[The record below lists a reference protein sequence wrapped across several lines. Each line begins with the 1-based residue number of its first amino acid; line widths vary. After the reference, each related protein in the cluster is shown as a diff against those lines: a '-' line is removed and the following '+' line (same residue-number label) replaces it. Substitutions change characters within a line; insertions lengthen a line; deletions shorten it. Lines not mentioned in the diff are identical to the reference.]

1 LDKSIIHIFNTHL
14 IYLCLRYVQASFN
27 NINDSHG
34 CAPACLR
41 CQYTA
46 RPQYTCVTK
55 VNNQAPQRFDFLLFW
70 FQASLLHILP
80 TSLLHLACNPAYR
93 RPYIYPSL
101 PYYPVLS
108 CPVPSRLKLSYI
120 LSSTYTHTY
129 SPYNHKLCQHVPY
142 RNRSAD
148 VQGLPP

>member
-27 NINDSHG
+27 NINSSHG

-55 VNNQAPQRFDFLLFW
+55 VNNQAPRRFDFLLFW
-70 FQASLLHILP
+70 VPSFSTTHTTYLLAASRLQSRISTPLHISIP
-80 TSLLHLACNPAYR
+80 P
-93 RPYIYPSL
+93 I
-101 PYYPVLS
+101 LS

-120 LSSTYTHTY
+120 LSPTYTHTY